1 MPQGLTLQPPM
12 HRAARHKAL
21 AGNGGEGRCEEEE
34 GGAEEAEEE
43 EPLVGEKLKASLFN
57 A

>member
-1 MPQGLTLQPPM
+1 M
-12 HRAARHKAL
+12 HHATRHKAL